1 MIDQIK
7 RFLAT
12 SKRFH
17 NDPITKIERLQLL
30 ACATSNACYRPCFKC
45 VAYIQENVSTLNI
58 LLGVLCSTLLHS
70 KDIQLA
76 MEFSPQDESEI
87 DRASLLD
94 ALGVPPSTDELL
106 EYVDL
111 VGYGC

>member
-17 NDPITKIERLQLL
+17 NDPITKIERIQLL
-30 ACATSNACYRPCFKC
+30 DYASSNAFYHPSFKC
-45 VAYIQENVSTLNI
+45 VAYIRENVSTLNI

-87 DRASLLD
+87 DRASLLS
-94 ALGVPPSTDELL
+94 ALNVPPSTDELL
-106 EYVDL
+106 AYVEL
-111 VGYGC
+111 VGCGG